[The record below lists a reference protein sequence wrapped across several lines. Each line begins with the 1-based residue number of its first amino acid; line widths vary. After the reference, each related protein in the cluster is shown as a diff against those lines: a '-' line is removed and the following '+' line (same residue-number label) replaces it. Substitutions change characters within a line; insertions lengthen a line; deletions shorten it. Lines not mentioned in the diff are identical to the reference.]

1 MVMTMPRLQF
11 GHTHVAA
18 PAHAPNAVLAQ
29 TMHFLV
35 QPLTELT
42 DTLQAELAGNPALEV
57 VEEPIQRCTRCNTRL
72 VAGQCPKCT
81 LPTSADPDEP
91 IVFVTPREDHWS
103 PLPWRGDD
111 APEAEEVALTQH
123 IDLPTYVARQV
134 SPELSD
140 AAERRIAAYLLGH
153 LDEDGLLTVSLL
165 EAAYALRVSPGQVES
180 VARLIQ
186 RADPLGVGAPSPR
199 EAMLAQAR
207 ALQSDGGH
215 DVPAAVFRVLED
227 EGALALW
234 AGEGSKALAQHLQM
248 TEEAL
253 DEAMAF
259 ITANLTPYPARTA
272 WGNRRLGAPAAPP
285 PPAPPDIVISFH
297 NNDPDGP
304 LVVEVISPLSGR
316 LRVNPLFR
324 QAVRGNGRQNEQ
336 LREQL
341 DKAALI
347 VKSMRQRENTM
358 LRLARLLVREQK
370 DFILHGDEHL
380 KPMTRA
386 EMSQR
391 LGVSESTMSRAVAGK
406 LVQLPDGKIV
416 PMARFFDTS
425 LPIRAMLRRLVAE
438 ESEPQSDAKLALHL
452 KRMGFPVA
460 RRTVAK
466 YRAMEHIPPAHRR
479 RQEREAARC

>member
-1 MVMTMPRLQF
+1 MVITMPRLQL
-11 GHTHVAA
+11 GHSHVIT

-42 DTLQAELAGNPALEV
+42 ETLQAELAANPALEV
-57 VEEPIQRCTRCNTRL
+57 VEEQIQRCTRCNTRL
-72 VAGQCPKCT
+72 IGGQCPKCT
-81 LPTSADPDEP
+81 LPASADPDEP
-91 IVFVTPREDHWS
+91 IVFIAPREDHLA

-111 APEAEEVALTQH
+111 APEAEEVALAQH
-123 IDLPTYVARQV
+123 IDLPTYVARQI
-134 SPELSD
+134 SPDLHD
-140 AAERRIAAYLLGH
+140 TADRRIAAYLLEH

-165 EAAYALRVSPGQVES
+165 EAAYALRVSPRQVEA

-199 EAMLAQAR
+199 EAMLAQAH
-207 ALQSDGGH
+207 ALREGGQN
-215 DVPAAVFRVLED
+215 VPELVFRVLED
-227 EGALALW
+227 ERALTLWAQEGSAALAEHLR
-234 AGEGSKALAQHLQM
+234 ASEAAL
-248 TEEAL
+248 E
-253 DEAMAF
+253 EAMAF

-272 WGNRRLGAPAAPP
+272 WGSRRLGTPAAPP
-285 PPAPPDIVISFH
+285 PPAPPDVIISFH
-297 NNDPDGP
+297 NNDPEGP

-324 QAVRGNGRQNEQ
+324 QVARAHASPSP

-341 DKAALI
+341 ERASLI

-358 LRLARLLVREQK
+358 LRLARVLVREQK

-380 KPMTRA
+380 KPTTRA
-386 EMSQR
+386 EMAQH

-406 LVQLPDGKIV
+406 LVQLPNGKVV

-425 LPIRAMLRRLVAE
+425 LPIRAALRRLVAE
-438 ESEPQSDAKLALHL
+438 EREPQSDAQLALHL

-479 RQEREAARC
+479 RREREAARC